1 MFFGLNNFLKKILP
15 KRLFYRALLIIAVP
29 ILVLQL
35 IITIVFFDSLWI
47 KTNKGMTRALINE
60 INLFVEI
67 YNNKEID
74 KKDLKNTSSLFLD
87 LNIELF
93 NNQTFDYQYNERWFS
108 PIDRT
113 LRRELKSNFNL
124 GEFWFDTTSY
134 KELIDIRIKY
144 EDGYFKFL
152 VPRDRVTSS
161 SARIFALWITVPA
174 IIMIIISL
182 IFLKNQTRPITNL
195 ARAAERFGKGEK
207 IEEFKPSGALE
218 IRQAGHEFDRMRKRI
233 LRHLNQRNE
242 MLSGISHDLRTPL
255 TRMKLQ
261 IAFIADK
268 DLAKKLSE
276 DINEME
282 KMLNEYLQFTSSSYI
297 EKDEMFNLSEL
308 IEKAVIKYN
317 NKNILKDLT
326 PRVYFNGRKNLIN
339 RCINNIIDN
348 IRTTLGVGDF
358 HTDTCGNLQF
368 DRNGY
373 IGRYADDASLFAM
386 PDASLNEVN
395 NNLKEFKNVLAQ
407 ENETSLETKSTFIT
421 YLFFIIILIIT
432 SIMIILNFIKPD
444 IVTAEILIGYLIFL
458 VLIIFITSNYFN
470 VDYGP
475 LNKFLTLQ
483 LGNAG
488 SRNIFQTPGYS
499 TNF

>member
-174 IIMIIISL
+174 IIMVIISL

-308 IEKAVIKYN
+308 IEQAVIKYN

-348 IRTTLGVGDF
+348 ALKY
-358 HTDTCGNLQF
+358 GNKVQIKF
-368 DRNGY
+368 NKK
-373 IGRYADDASLFAM
+373 
-386 PDASLNEVN
+386 NT
-395 NNLKEFKNVLAQ
+395 NLL
-407 ENETSLETKSTFIT
+407 
-421 YLFFIIILIIT
+421 IIIDDDGPGIPKKEYENVFKPFYKIDKSRADAKSSVGLGLSISSDIIR
-432 SIMIILNFIKPD
+432 SHGGNIVLDKSKLNGLSVK
-444 IVTAEILIGYLIFL
+444 IFL
-458 VLIIFITSNYFN
+458 PV
-470 VDYGP
+470 
-475 LNKFLTLQ
+475 
-483 LGNAG
+483 
-488 SRNIFQTPGYS
+488 
-499 TNF
+499 